1 MIDEAID
8 DELEARVRIAFNEMI
23 PKLLDASSNSTASVG
38 ELDDGVRD
46 DGVRDDGVLDDGAF
60 DAPDEVAVRRST
72 IERRSPRSL
81 VAAGLLVAAGVAGLV
96 MVTQRDHDNGASTKT
111 GVDASTETNATLPDG
126 AIAAE
131 PEWYRLIRP
140 LIPDRFE
147 YLSLARRYPE
157 EIAFVAIDAG
167 DGKAL
172 EISLVRGIDEPQDP
186 GANITTDPGANITT
200 LVPFATWTETAQGW
214 VVSTS
219 TGLNIGVS
227 CDIGARGRDFPGP
240 PNYCDMQST
249 GAFTK
254 AEIRSVAEAF
264 ANRFDIA
271 ILSTD
276 VGVTKEASFDGGV
289 VTQMIADAVPG
300 QTLIGDTDWGP
311 ADRIIDFAA
320 DAQRPD
326 TSVRVLQDVYPL
338 PPATENAA
346 FALYDDAA
354 AFWMFGG
361 NGVALRISTTD
372 TFPEPLGRLE
382 QLGADLLASVVLEL
396 TPYQPA
402 PSTTT
407 YPYATATTIVDS
419 TIVNPTT
426 TVFRRS
432 TGAHL
437 LPIVMP
443 PGFDDVADGYTTE
456 TEAADPDTTDVRTF
470 FGPGE
475 RPAVVAV
482 FSTPASEVGDQI
494 DVGLRDMTTSS
505 SWPSFGFGIVRPS
518 GEYLW
523 LRSGGLSAA
532 DMQFVADQLAD
543 DDATGLHVG
552 TAAADFTEVPWSHD
566 PRNAHGITWNGPEGQ
581 AITMYAE
588 ANHGIDA
595 LNAGIS
601 LSIQVVDTPIGQ
613 VFASVD
619 ADASLVEVGLVI
631 DGQVIDFGAQNV
643 ALDDVVAMAASI
655 ALADD
660 AEWNRRI
667 AG

>member
-23 PKLLDASSNSTASVG
+23 PKLLDASSNSTASAG
-38 ELDDGVRD
+38 EL
-46 DGVRDDGVLDDGAF
+46 DDGVLDDGAF
-60 DAPDEVAVRRST
+60 DAPNEVAVRRAT
-72 IERRSPRSL
+72 IDRRSPRSF

-96 MVTQRDHDNGASTKT
+96 VVAQRDHDSGASTKT

-172 EISLVRGIDEPQDP
+172 EINLVRDIDEPQNP
-186 GANITTDPGANITT
+186 GVNSTTVDQLG
-200 LVPFATWTETAQGW
+200 TWTETAPGW

-276 VGVTKEASFDGGV
+276 VGVTKEGSFDGGV

-300 QTLIGDTDWGP
+300 QTLISDTDCGP

-320 DAQRPD
+320 DPQRPD

-361 NGVALRISTTD
+361 NGVAVRISTTD
-372 TFPEPLGRLE
+372 TSPEPLGRLE
-382 QLGADLLASVVLEL
+382 RLGADLLAGGLLEL
-396 TPYQPA
+396 TPYEPA

-407 YPYATATTIVDS
+407 YPYATATTIVDT

-443 PGFDDVADGYTTE
+443 PGFDDIADGYTTE
-456 TEAADPDTTDVRTF
+456 TEAADPYTTDVQTF
-470 FGPGE
+470 VGPGD
-475 RPAVVAV
+475 RPAVVVV
-482 FSTPASEVGDQI
+482 FSTPASEVGDQV
-494 DVGLRDMTTSS
+494 DLGLRDMTTYSA
-505 SWPSFGFGIVRPS
+505 WPSFGFGVVRPS

-532 DMQFVADQLAD
+532 DMQFVADHLAA

-552 TAAADFTEVPWSHD
+552 TAAADFTEVPWNHD

-581 AITMYAE
+581 TITMYAE

-601 LSIQVVDTPIGQ
+601 WSIQAIETPIGQ

-619 ADASLVEVGLVI
+619 ATDASFVQVGLVI
-631 DGQVIDFGAQNV
+631 DGQVINIEAQNV
-643 ALDDVVAMAASI
+643 AVGDVVAMAASI

-660 AEWNRRI
+660 NDWNRRI

>member
-23 PKLLDASSNSTASVG
+23 PKLLDASSNSSAPA
-38 ELDDGVRD
+38 DGF
-46 DGVRDDGVLDDGAF
+46 DDGVLDDGAF
-60 DAPDEVAVRRST
+60 DAPNEVAVRRST

-81 VAAGLLVAAGVAGLV
+81 VATGLLVAAGVAGLV

-254 AEIRSVAEAF
+254 AEIRSVAEAL
-264 ANRFDIA
+264 ATRFVIA

-276 VGVTKEASFDGGV
+276 IGVTREASFDGGV

-300 QTLIGDTDWGP
+300 QTLISDTDWGP

-320 DAQRPD
+320 DPQRPD
-326 TSVRVLQDVYPL
+326 TSVRVLQDVYPS
-338 PPATENAA
+338 PPATENPAV
-346 FALYDDAA
+346 ALYDDAA
-354 AFWMFGG
+354 AFWMFSGDG
-361 NGVALRISTTD
+361 IAVRISTTD
-372 TFPEPLGRLE
+372 TFPESLVRLE
-382 QLGADLLASVVLEL
+382 QLGAGLLAGGVLDL
-396 TPYQPA
+396 TPYEPA
-402 PSTTT
+402 ASTTT
-407 YPYATATTIVDS
+407 YPYATTTIVDT

-437 LPIVMP
+437 LPTVMP
-443 PGFDDVADGYTTE
+443 PGFDDVADGYTTQ
-456 TEAADPDTTDVRTF
+456 TEAADPDATDVRTF

-482 FSTPASEVGDQI
+482 FSTPASEVRDQI

-523 LRSGGLSAA
+523 LRSGGLSAV

-566 PRNAHGITWNGPEGQ
+566 PRNAHGITWNGPEDQ
-581 AITMYAE
+581 TITMYAE

-601 LSIQVVDTPIGQ
+601 WSIQVVDTPIGQ

-619 ADASLVEVGLVI
+619 ATDASFVQVGLVI
-631 DGQVIDFGAQNV
+631 DGQVINFEAQNV
-643 ALDDVVAMAASI
+643 AVDDVVAMVASI

-660 AEWNRRI
+660 NDWNRRI